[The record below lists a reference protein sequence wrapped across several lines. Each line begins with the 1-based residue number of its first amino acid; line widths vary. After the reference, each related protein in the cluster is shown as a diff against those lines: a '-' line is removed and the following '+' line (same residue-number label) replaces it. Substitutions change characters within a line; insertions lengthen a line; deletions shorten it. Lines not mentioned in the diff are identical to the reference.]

1 MKLRQTT
8 RRYVAIWLAV
18 ALSMGVA
25 LAVAEH
31 RRNALNDPDQA
42 WERTGLL
49 LPAKTYQAPSLGV
62 APGRPVVVFFA
73 RSLSDGYLFHDLADQ
88 SDLASMSALVVVT
101 PDGSR
106 PVIQTGIQRFVSD
119 GDGSLAAAAG
129 LHRPIDG
136 GYPVG
141 YALIDSDGYLR
152 FRTLDPGFG
161 QRAWEIK
168 LLLKHLG

>member
-1 MKLRQTT
+1 
-8 RRYVAIWLAV
+8 
-18 ALSMGVA
+18 MGVA
-25 LAVAEH
+25 LAVVEH
-31 RRNALNDPDQA
+31 QRNPLNDPDQA

-73 RSLSDGYLFHDLADQ
+73 RSLSDRYLFHDLADQ
-88 SDLASMSALVVVT
+88 SDLASMAALVVVT

-106 PVIQTGIQRFVSD
+106 PLIETGIKDIATDADS
-119 GDGSLAAAAG
+119 SLATAAG

-152 FRTLDPGFG
+152 FRTLDPGFE

>member
-1 MKLRQTT
+1 
-8 RRYVAIWLAV
+8 
-18 ALSMGVA
+18 MGVA

-49 LPAKTYQAPSLGV
+49 LPAKTYQAPNLGG

-88 SDLASMSALVVVT
+88 SDLASMAALVVVT

-106 PVIQTGIQRFVSD
+106 PLIETGIKD
-119 GDGSLAAAAG
+119 IATDADGSLATAVG

-152 FRTLDPGFG
+152 FRTLDPGFE

>member
-1 MKLRQTT
+1 MQLKQTT
-8 RRYVAIWLAV
+8 RPYVAIWLAV

-31 RRNALNDPDQA
+31 QRNALKDPDQA

-49 LPAKTYQAPSLGV
+49 LAAKTYQAPSLGV

-73 RSLSDGYLFHDLADQ
+73 RSLSDRYLLHDLADQ
-88 SDLASMSALVVVT
+88 SDLASMAALVVVT

-106 PVIQTGIQRFVSD
+106 PLIETSIQRFVSD
-119 GDGSLAAAAG
+119 GDGSLATAAG

-152 FRTLDPGFG
+152 FRTLDPGFE
-161 QRAWEIK
+161 QRSWEIK

>member
-8 RRYVAIWLAV
+8 RPYVAIWLAV

-25 LAVAEH
+25 LAVVEH
-31 RRNALNDPDQA
+31 QRNPLNDPDQA

-73 RSLSDGYLFHDLADQ
+73 RSLSDRYLFHDLADQ
-88 SDLASMSALVVVT
+88 SDLASMATLVVVT

-106 PVIQTGIQRFVSD
+106 PLIETGIKD
-119 GDGSLAAAAG
+119 IATDADGSLATAAG

-136 GYPVG
+136 GYPMG

-152 FRTLDPGFG
+152 FRTLDPGFE
-161 QRAWEIK
+161 QRAWEIN

>member
-1 MKLRQTT
+1 M
-8 RRYVAIWLAV
+8 
-18 ALSMGVA
+18 
-25 LAVAEH
+25 
-31 RRNALNDPDQA
+31 
-42 WERTGLL
+42 
-49 LPAKTYQAPSLGV
+49 
-62 APGRPVVVFFA
+62 VVFFA
-73 RSLSDGYLFHDLADQ
+73 RSLSDRYLFHDLADQ
-88 SDLASMSALVVVT
+88 SDLASMAALVVVT

-106 PVIQTGIQRFVSD
+106 PLIETGIKDIATDADS
-119 GDGSLAAAAG
+119 SLATAAG

-152 FRTLDPGFG
+152 FRTLDPGFE